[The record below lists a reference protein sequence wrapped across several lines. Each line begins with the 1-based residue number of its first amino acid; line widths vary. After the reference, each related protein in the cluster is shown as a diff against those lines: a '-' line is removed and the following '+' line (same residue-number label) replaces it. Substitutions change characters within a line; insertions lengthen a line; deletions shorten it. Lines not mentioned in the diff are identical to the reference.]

1 MNLFYKDEKCY
12 YYIQVA
18 KITNKSIKCYIYS
31 KDIGTDKFIFD
42 DALTFKTKIESIEY
56 LRKEFEGIDLDLYVE
71 STQIT

>member
-42 DALTFKTKIESIEY
+42 AALTFKTKIESIEY

>member
-18 KITNKSIKCYIYS
+18 KITHQSIKCYIYS
-31 KDIGTDKFIFD
+31 KDINTDKFIFD